1 MSCWEPSNKGAI
13 FGPMAAPV
21 RADALRRRTMSIH
34 SYTLIR
40 LPFAGADAGCSL
52 DHLVGASEQRRW
64 HVETKCPW
72 QAQITEFHNGKRS
85 ERERTVKIGTF
96 VPLN

>member
-40 LPFAGADAGCSL
+40 LPFAGADAARSP
-52 DHLVGASEQRRW
+52 RR
-64 HVETKCPW
+64 
-72 QAQITEFHNGKRS
+72 
-85 ERERTVKIGTF
+85 RERATSVARRDQ
-96 VPLN
+96 VPLASADHRIP